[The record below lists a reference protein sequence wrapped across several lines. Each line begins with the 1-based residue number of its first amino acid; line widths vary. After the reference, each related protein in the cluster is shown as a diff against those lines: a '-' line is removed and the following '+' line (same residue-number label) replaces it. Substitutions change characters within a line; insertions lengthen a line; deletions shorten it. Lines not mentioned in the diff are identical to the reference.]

1 MSLPRQI
8 TDFVHTA
15 LEAGRSPAEIDA
27 ALTDAGW
34 SDRER
39 ADALAAWISAPG
51 MPPIPRPR
59 PYLSAREGLLYGLLF
74 ISLAVVAV
82 QLCQLGF
89 RLVDNL
95 ILPPGGVDGETRRSL
110 NGPLASL
117 ITFTPVFLLLNRI
130 ISRGPERELG
140 RRSLV
145 RQWCAS
151 ITLLIAAVV
160 LLSDLV
166 TAIYMLLDGEITLRF
181 VLKALIVA
189 AVAGLVIAYARGE
202 MHE

>member
-1 MSLPRQI
+1 MVGAQHRGIQQRRIL
-8 TDFVHTA
+8 
-15 LEAGRSPAEIDA
+15 AG
-27 ALTDAGW
+27 
-34 SDRER
+34 
-39 ADALAAWISAPG
+39 
-51 MPPIPRPR
+51 
-59 PYLSAREGLLYGLLF
+59 
-74 ISLAVVAV
+74 

-95 ILPPGGVDGETRRSL
+95 ILPPGGVDGYTRRSL
-110 NGPLASL
+110 NGPMASL

>member
-8 TDFVHTA
+8 TEFVHSA

-27 ALTDAGW
+27 VLADAGW
-34 SDRER
+34 SERER
-39 ADALAAWISAPG
+39 ADALATWIAVPG

-59 PYLSAREGLLYGLLF
+59 PYLSAREALLYGLLF
-74 ISLAVVAV
+74 ISLVVVAF

-95 ILPPGGVDGETRRSL
+95 ILPPGGVDGSTRRSL
-110 NGPLASL
+110 NGPMASL

>member
-1 MSLPRQI
+1 MSLSRQI
-8 TDFVHTA
+8 TDFVHAA

-27 ALTDAGW
+27 VLADAGW

-39 ADALAAWISAPG
+39 AEALSAWISASG

-74 ISLAVVAV
+74 ISLAVVAF

-89 RLVDNL
+89 GLVDNL
-95 ILPPGGVDGETRRSL
+95 ILPPGGVDGATRRSM
-110 NGPLASL
+110 NGPMASL

-151 ITLLIAAVV
+151 IALLIAAVV

-181 VLKALIVA
+181 ILKALIVA

-202 MHE
+202 MHD